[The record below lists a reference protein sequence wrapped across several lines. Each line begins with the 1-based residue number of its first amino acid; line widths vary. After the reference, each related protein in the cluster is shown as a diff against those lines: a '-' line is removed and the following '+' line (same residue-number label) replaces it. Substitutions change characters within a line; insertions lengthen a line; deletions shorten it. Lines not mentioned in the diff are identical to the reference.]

1 MAIMRKDVNFVL
13 FILIIVT
20 LLAFVGFSTYYQKTF
35 RNVSTEYEQK
45 ISELDEVSSSLQV
58 AQTNLSKT
66 SRELKV
72 KAEREEDLSKKYT
85 DVKDERDQFES
96 SFLETREQ
104 LTETTEELE
113 NTKSELDT
121 ANAEISDLNSEVSSL
136 KDTIASKNTAIDA
149 LQQCAS
155 DNGITC

>member
-35 RNVSTEYEQK
+35 KNVSTEYRQK

-66 SRELKV
+66 SRELRV
-72 KAEREEDLSKKYT
+72 KAEREEDLSKKYI
-85 DVKDERDQFES
+85 DVKDERDVFERN
-96 SFLETREQ
+96 FLDTREQ
-104 LTETTEELE
+104 LTDTIEELE
-113 NTKSELDT
+113 NKKSEIDT
-121 ANAEISDLNSEVSSL
+121 ANAKISDLNSEVSTL
-136 KDTIASKNTAIDA
+136 TDRVANKDAVIDA

>member
-1 MAIMRKDVNFVL
+1 M
-13 FILIIVT
+13 
-20 LLAFVGFSTYYQKTF
+20 
-35 RNVSTEYEQK
+35 STEYEQK